1 MGNEVRTMSRS
12 DLGRIAYEAAQ
23 AEMQALDPGWLPAK
37 WEAARPTVK
46 EAWIA
51 AGQAVYAA
59 VRMELRQES
68 AS

>member
-1 MGNEVRTMSRS
+1 MAKKVKTMSRS
-12 DLGRIAYEAAQ
+12 ELGRIAYEAAQ
-23 AEMQALDPGWLPAK
+23 VEMQAWHPERPVCRWDD
-37 WEAARPTVK
+37 ARPSIK